1 MIRLLQT
8 EDWKQAADIAS
19 LAYPGMLI
27 QSDEKKK
34 EFIERLETEQSQD
47 NDIQFFGCFDEQSD
61 ELLGIFR
68 VNDFEC
74 NINGKFQ
81 RIFGIGMVA
90 VHLLHKKEK
99 IAFKLLSYFHNYAR
113 QENIALVSLYPFN
126 PSFYRKMGYGY
137 GPLRYEFKFK
147 PGALITDGNKS
158 KVKFLSP
165 SDEEAIVS
173 LYNEYAQKNHG
184 MFKRTW
190 KEREY
195 IKARKTYYVGV
206 EEENRLVGAL
216 AFTLEPVKDSH
227 FLHQHMII
235 HEWIWSNPSAY
246 KQLASWVS
254 SQQDQVDRVIFP
266 TNDKSL
272 VYSLS
277 NPMNDSNHVIPSVY
291 HEVAASGSGIMYR
304 ITNIETFV
312 NDTNFHGLGKPQG
325 NTKVLLEVE
334 DSFIPEQQGI
344 YELSYS
350 SDQWKI
356 HKVERNHGQA
366 NISIGI
372 HDLSSWWMG
381 CVTIESLY
389 NYGEVKVQ
397 QQNPKE
403 LDDWFKPKNGPI
415 CFTSF

>member
-1 MIRLLQT
+1 MIRLLQSK
-8 EDWKQAADIAS
+8 DLKKAADIAS

-27 QSDEKKK
+27 QTDEKKK
-34 EFIERLETEQSQD
+34 ELIERLETEQREA
-47 NDIQFFGCFDEQSD
+47 NGIQFFGSFDEQD

-99 IAFKLLSYFHNYAR
+99 VAYQLLSYFHNYAR
-113 QENIALVSLYPFN
+113 QEKVALVSLYPFN

-147 PGALITDGNKS
+147 PGEMLADGNKGS
-158 KVKFLSP
+158 VKFLTA
-165 SDEEAIVS
+165 SDEEAIVT
-173 LYNEYAQKNHG
+173 LYNEYAQNNHG
-184 MFKRTW
+184 MLKRTW

-195 IKARKTYYVGV
+195 IKTRKTYYVGV

-235 HEWIWSNPSAY
+235 HEWIWSDPNAY

-254 SQQDQVDRVIFP
+254 SQQDQVDRVIFR
-266 TNDKSL
+266 TNDQSF

-277 NPMNDSNHVIPSVY
+277 NPSNDSNHVIPSVY
-291 HEVAASGSGIMYR
+291 HEVATTGSGIMYR
-304 ITNIETFV
+304 IISIESFV
-312 NDTNFHGLGKPQG
+312 NGTSFNGLVKPQDETTVLLAIEDTFITEQHGL
-325 NTKVLLEVE
+325 
-334 DSFIPEQQGI
+334 

-350 SDQWKI
+350 SGQWGI
-356 HKVERNHGQA
+356 QKVEDNIQA
-366 NISIGI
+366 NITIGI
-372 HDLSSWWMG
+372 QDLSSWWMG
-381 CVTIESLY
+381 CVTVESLY
-389 NYGEVKVQ
+389 NIGEVAIHQ
-397 QQNPKE
+397 IDPKK
-403 LDDWFKPKNGPI
+403 LDEWFKPKNGPI
-415 CFTSF
+415 CFTAF

>member
-1 MIRLLQT
+1 MIRLLQSK
-8 EDWKQAADIAS
+8 DLKKAADIAS

-27 QSDEKKK
+27 QTDEKKK
-34 EFIERLETEQSQD
+34 ELIERLETEQREA
-47 NDIQFFGCFDEQSD
+47 NGIKFFGCFDEQD

-99 IAFKLLSYFHNYAR
+99 VAYQLLSYFHNYAR
-113 QENIALVSLYPFN
+113 QEKVALVSLYPFN

-147 PGALITDGNKS
+147 PGEMLADGNKS
-158 KVKFLSP
+158 RVKFLTA
-165 SDEEAIVS
+165 SDEEAIVT
-173 LYNEYAQKNHG
+173 LYNEYAQNNHG
-184 MFKRTW
+184 MLKRTW

-216 AFTLEPVKDSH
+216 SFTLEPVKDSH
-227 FLHQHMII
+227 FLHHHMII
-235 HEWIWSNPSAY
+235 HEWIWSNPNAY
-246 KQLASWVS
+246 KQLASWIS
-254 SQQDQVDRVIFP
+254 SQQDQVDRVVFR
-266 TNDKSL
+266 TNDQSF

-277 NPMNDSNHVIPSVY
+277 NPSNDSNHVIPSVY
-291 HEVAASGSGIMYR
+291 HEVATTGSGIMYR
-304 ITNIETFV
+304 ITSIESFV
-312 NDTNFHGLGKPQG
+312 NGTNFHGLGKPQDK
-325 NTKVLLEVE
+325 TKVLLAIE
-334 DSFIPEQQGI
+334 DTFITEQHGL

-350 SDQWKI
+350 SGQWAIQKI
-356 HKVERNHGQA
+356 EDNIQA
-366 NISIGI
+366 NITIGI

-381 CVTIESLY
+381 CVTVESLY
-389 NYGEVKVQ
+389 NIGEAAIHQ
-397 QQNPKE
+397 IDPKK
-403 LDDWFKPKNGPI
+403 LDEWFKPKNGPI
-415 CFTSF
+415 CFTAF

>member
-8 EDWKQAADIAS
+8 EDLKQAADIAA
-19 LAYPGMLI
+19 LAYPGMQI

-34 EFIERLETEQSQD
+34 EFVERLATEQLED
-47 NDIQFFGCFDEQSD
+47 NGIQFFGSFSEQG

-74 NINGKFQ
+74 NVNGRFQ

-99 IAFKLLSYFHNYAR
+99 VAYQLLSYFHNYAR
-113 QENIALVSLYPFN
+113 QENVGLVSLYPFN

-147 PGALITDGNKS
+147 PGELIADGNKS
-158 KVKFLSP
+158 RVKFLVP

-173 LYNEYAQKNHG
+173 LYNEYAQNNHG
-184 MFKRTW
+184 MLKRTW

-195 IKARKTYYVGV
+195 IKSSKTYYVGV
-206 EEENRLVGAL
+206 EEENQLVGAL

-227 FLHQHMII
+227 FLDQHLIV
-235 HEWIWSNPSAY
+235 HEWIWTNPNAY
-246 KQLASWVS
+246 KQLASWLN
-254 SQQDQVDRVIFP
+254 SQQDQVDRVIFR
-266 TNDKSL
+266 TNDQSF

-277 NPMNDSNHVIPSVY
+277 NPLNDSNHVIPSVY
-291 HEVAASGSGIMYR
+291 HEVATTGSGIMYR
-304 ITNIETFV
+304 ITNLESFV
-312 NDTNFHGLGKPQG
+312 NGSNFHGLGRPQE
-325 NTKVLLEVE
+325 NTKILLEIK
-334 DSFIPEQQGI
+334 DSFIAEQHGI

-350 SDQWKI
+350 TEQWEI
-356 HKVERNHGQA
+356 HKVERPAEQA
-366 NISIGI
+366 NITIGI

-381 CVTIESLY
+381 CVMFESLY
-389 NYGEVKVQ
+389 NYGEAEVHQ
-397 QQNPKE
+397 LDPKK
-403 LDDWFKPKNGPI
+403 LDEWFTPKNGPI
-415 CFTSF
+415 CFTTF

>member
-1 MIRLLQT
+1 MIRLLQSK
-8 EDWKQAADIAS
+8 DLKKAADIAS

-27 QSDEKKK
+27 QTDEKKK
-34 EFIERLETEQSQD
+34 ELIERLETEQREA
-47 NDIQFFGCFDEQSD
+47 NGIQFFGCFDEQD
-61 ELLGIFR
+61 DLLGIFR

-99 IAFKLLSYFHNYAR
+99 VAYQLLSYFHNYAR
-113 QENIALVSLYPFN
+113 QEKVALVSLYPFN

-147 PGALITDGNKS
+147 PGEMLADGNKGR
-158 KVKFLSP
+158 VKFLTA
-165 SDEEAIVS
+165 SDEEAIVT
-173 LYNEYAQKNHG
+173 LYNEYAQNNHG
-184 MFKRTW
+184 MLKRTW

-216 AFTLEPVKDSH
+216 GFTLEPVKDSH

-235 HEWIWSNPSAY
+235 HEWIWSNPNAY

-254 SQQDQVDRVIFP
+254 SQQDQVDRVIFR
-266 TNDKSL
+266 TNDQSF

-277 NPMNDSNHVIPSVY
+277 NPSNDSNHVIPSVY
-291 HEVAASGSGIMYR
+291 HEVATTGSGIMYR
-304 ITNIETFV
+304 ITSIESFV
-312 NDTNFHGLGKPQG
+312 NGTNFHGLGEPQDK
-325 NTKVLLEVE
+325 TKVILAIE
-334 DSFIPEQQGI
+334 DTFIPEQHGL

-350 SDQWKI
+350 SGQWGIQKAEDHI
-356 HKVERNHGQA
+356 DA
-366 NISIGI
+366 NITIGI

-389 NYGEVKVQ
+389 DIGEAKLHQ
-397 QQNPKE
+397 IDPKK
-403 LDDWFKPKNGPI
+403 LDEWFKPKKGPI
-415 CFTSF
+415 CFTAF

>member
-1 MIRLLQT
+1 MIRLLQSK
-8 EDWKQAADIAS
+8 DLKKAADIAS

-27 QSDEKKK
+27 QTDEKKK
-34 EFIERLETEQSQD
+34 ELIDRLETEQREA
-47 NDIQFFGCFDEQSD
+47 NGIQFFGSFDEQD

-99 IAFKLLSYFHNYAR
+99 VAYQLLSYFHNYAR
-113 QENIALVSLYPFN
+113 QEKVALVSLYPFN

-147 PGALITDGNKS
+147 PGEMLADGNKGS
-158 KVKFLSP
+158 VKFLTA
-165 SDEEAIVS
+165 SDEEEIVT
-173 LYNEYAQKNHG
+173 LYNEYAQNNHG
-184 MFKRTW
+184 MLKRTW

-206 EEENRLVGAL
+206 EEESRLVGAL
-216 AFTLEPVKDSH
+216 SFTLEPVKDSH
-227 FLHQHMII
+227 FLDQHMII
-235 HEWIWSNPSAY
+235 HEWIWSNPNAY

-254 SQQDQVDRVIFP
+254 SQQDQVDRVIFR
-266 TNDKSL
+266 TNDQSF

-277 NPMNDSNHVIPSVY
+277 NPSNDSNHVIPSVY
-291 HEVAASGSGIMYR
+291 HEVATTGSGIMYR
-304 ITNIETFV
+304 ITSIESFV
-312 NDTNFHGLGKPQG
+312 NGTNFNGLVKPQDETTVLLAIEDTFITEQHGL
-325 NTKVLLEVE
+325 
-334 DSFIPEQQGI
+334 

-350 SDQWKI
+350 SGQWGI
-356 HKVERNHGQA
+356 QKVDDNIQA
-366 NISIGI
+366 NITIGI

-381 CVTIESLY
+381 CVTVESLY
-389 NYGEVKVQ
+389 NIGEVAIHQ
-397 QQNPKE
+397 IDPKK
-403 LDDWFKPKNGPI
+403 LDEWFKPKNGPI
-415 CFTSF
+415 CFTAF

>member
-1 MIRLLQT
+1 MIRLLQSN
-8 EDWKQAADIAS
+8 DLKKAADIAS

-27 QSDEKKK
+27 QTDEKKK
-34 EFIERLETEQSQD
+34 ELIERLETEQREA
-47 NDIQFFGCFDEQSD
+47 NGIQFFGSFDEQD

-81 RIFGIGMVA
+81 CIFGIGMVA

-99 IAFKLLSYFHNYAR
+99 VAYQLLSYFHNYAR
-113 QENIALVSLYPFN
+113 QEKVALVSLYPFN

-147 PGALITDGNKS
+147 PGEMLADGNKGS
-158 KVKFLSP
+158 VKFLTA
-165 SDEEAIVS
+165 SDEEAIVT
-173 LYNEYAQKNHG
+173 LYNEYAQNNHG
-184 MFKRTW
+184 MLKRTW

-195 IKARKTYYVGV
+195 IKTRKTYYVGV

-235 HEWIWSNPSAY
+235 HEWIWSDPKAY

-254 SQQDQVDRVIFP
+254 SQQDQVDRVIFR
-266 TNDKSL
+266 TNDQSF

-277 NPMNDSNHVIPSVY
+277 NPSNDSNHVIPSVY
-291 HEVAASGSGIMYR
+291 HEVATTGSGIMYR
-304 ITNIETFV
+304 MTSIETFV
-312 NDTNFHGLGKPQG
+312 NCTNFNGLVKPQDETTVLLAIEDTFITEQHGL
-325 NTKVLLEVE
+325 
-334 DSFIPEQQGI
+334 

-350 SDQWKI
+350 SGQWGI
-356 HKVERNHGQA
+356 QKVEDNIQA
-366 NISIGI
+366 NITIGI

-381 CVTIESLY
+381 CVTVESLY
-389 NYGEVKVQ
+389 NIGEVAIHQ
-397 QQNPKE
+397 IDPKK
-403 LDDWFKPKNGPI
+403 LDEWFKPKNGPI
-415 CFTSF
+415 CFTAF

>member
-1 MIRLLQT
+1 M
-8 EDWKQAADIAS
+8 KQAADIAS
-19 LAYPGMLI
+19 MAYPGMLI

-34 EFIERLETEQSQD
+34 EFIERLESEQKQD
-47 NDIQFFGCFDEQSD
+47 NDIQFFGCFDEQNS

-74 NINGKFQ
+74 NINGNFQ

-147 PGALITDGNKS
+147 PGALLTDGDKN

-165 SDEEAIVS
+165 SDEGAIVS
-173 LYNEYAQKNHG
+173 LYNEYARNNHG
-184 MFKRTW
+184 MIKRTW

-254 SQQDQVDRVIFP
+254 SQQDQVDRVNFP

-272 VYSLS
+272 VFSLS

-312 NDTNFHGLGKPQG
+312 NDTNFNGLGRPQG
-325 NTKVLLEVE
+325 DAKVLLEVE

-350 SDQWKI
+350 SDRWKI
-356 HKVERNHGQA
+356 HKVERDHSQV

-381 CVTIESLY
+381 CVTLESLF
-389 NYGEVKVQ
+389 NYGEVKVH

-403 LDDWFKPKNGPI
+403 LDDWFKPKSDPI

>member
-8 EDWKQAADIAS
+8 EDLKQAADIAA

-34 EFIERLETEQSQD
+34 EFMERLATEQDED
-47 NDIQFFGCFDEQSD
+47 NGIQFFGCFDEQG

-99 IAFKLLSYFHNYAR
+99 VAFQLLSHFHTYAR
-113 QENIALVSLYPFN
+113 QENVALVSLYPFN

-147 PGALITDGNKS
+147 PGELIVDGNKS
-158 KVKFLSP
+158 QVKFLTP
-165 SDEEAIVS
+165 SDEDAIVS
-173 LYNEYAQKNHG
+173 LYNEYAQNNHG
-184 MFKRTW
+184 MLKRTW
-190 KEREY
+190 KEKEY
-195 IKARKTYYVGV
+195 IKTRKTYYVGV

-254 SQQDQVDRVIFP
+254 SQQDQVDRIIFR
-266 TNDKSL
+266 TNDQSF

-277 NPMNDSNHVIPSVY
+277 NPLNDSNHVIPSVY
-291 HEVAASGSGIMYR
+291 HEVATTGSGIMYR
-304 ITNIETFV
+304 ITNIESFV
-312 NDTNFHGLGKPQG
+312 NGTNFHGLGRPQE
-325 NTKVLLEVE
+325 NTKIILEIK
-334 DSFIPEQQGI
+334 DSFIAEQHGV
-344 YELSYS
+344 YELSFS
-350 SDQWKI
+350 NEQWEI
-356 HKVERNHGQA
+356 HKVEKTDEQA
-366 NISIGI
+366 NVIIGI

-381 CVTIESLY
+381 CVTLESLY
-389 NYGEVKVQ
+389 NYGEAGVHQ
-397 QQNPKE
+397 QDPKK
-403 LDDWFKPKNGPI
+403 LDEWFKPRNGPI
-415 CFTSF
+415 CFTTF

>member
-8 EDWKQAADIAS
+8 EDLKQAADIAS

-34 EFIERLETEQSQD
+34 EFMERLATEQDED
-47 NDIQFFGCFDEQSD
+47 NGIQFFGCFDEQD

-99 IAFKLLSYFHNYAR
+99 IAFQLLSHFHAYAR
-113 QENIALVSLYPFN
+113 QENVALVSLYPFN

-147 PGALITDGNKS
+147 PGELIADGNKS
-158 KVKFLSP
+158 QVKFLTP
-165 SDEEAIVS
+165 SDEDAIVS
-173 LYNEYAQKNHG
+173 LYNEYAQNNHG
-184 MFKRTW
+184 MLKRTW
-190 KEREY
+190 KEKQY
-195 IKARKTYYVGV
+195 IKTRKTYYVGV
-206 EEENRLVGAL
+206 EEGNRLVGAL
-216 AFTLEPVKDSH
+216 AFTLDPVKDSH

-254 SQQDQVDRVIFP
+254 SQQDQVDRIIFR
-266 TNDKSL
+266 TNDQSFL
-272 VYSLS
+272 YSLS
-277 NPMNDSNHVIPSVY
+277 NPLNDSNHVIPSVY
-291 HEVAASGSGIMYR
+291 HEVATTGSGIMYR
-304 ITNIETFV
+304 ITNIESFV
-312 NDTNFHGLGKPQG
+312 NGTNFHGQGRPQE
-325 NTKVLLEVE
+325 NTKIILEIK
-334 DSFIPEQQGI
+334 DSFIAEQHGV
-344 YELSYS
+344 YELSFS
-350 SDQWKI
+350 SEQWEI
-356 HKVERNHGQA
+356 HKVEKTDELVNV
-366 NISIGI
+366 IIGI

-381 CVTIESLY
+381 CVTLESLY
-389 NYGEVKVQ
+389 NCGEAEVHQ
-397 QQNPKE
+397 QDPKK
-403 LDDWFKPKNGPI
+403 LDEWFKPRNGPI
-415 CFTSF
+415 CFTTF

>member
-1 MIRLLQT
+1 MIRLLQSK
-8 EDWKQAADIAS
+8 DLKKAADIAS

-27 QSDEKKK
+27 QTDEKKK
-34 EFIERLETEQSQD
+34 ELIERLETEQREA
-47 NDIQFFGCFDEQSD
+47 NGIQFFGSFDEQD

-99 IAFKLLSYFHNYAR
+99 VAYQLLSYFHNYAR
-113 QENIALVSLYPFN
+113 QEKVALVSLYPFN

-147 PGALITDGNKS
+147 PGEMLANGNKGS
-158 KVKFLSP
+158 VKFLTA
-165 SDEEAIVS
+165 SDEEAIVT
-173 LYNEYAQKNHG
+173 LYNEYAQNNHG
-184 MFKRTW
+184 MLKRTW

-195 IKARKTYYVGV
+195 IKTRKTYYVGV

-216 AFTLEPVKDSH
+216 AFTLEPVKGSH

-235 HEWIWSNPSAY
+235 HEWIWSDPNAY

-254 SQQDQVDRVIFP
+254 SQQDQVDRVIFR
-266 TNDKSL
+266 TNDQSF

-277 NPMNDSNHVIPSVY
+277 NPSNDSNHVIPSVY
-291 HEVAASGSGIMYR
+291 HEVATTGSGIMYR
-304 ITNIETFV
+304 ITSIESFV
-312 NDTNFHGLGKPQG
+312 NGTNFNGLVKPQDETTVLLAIEDTFIKEQHGLYK
-325 NTKVLLEVE
+325 
-334 DSFIPEQQGI
+334 
-344 YELSYS
+344 LSYS
-350 SDQWKI
+350 SGQWGI
-356 HKVERNHGQA
+356 QKVEDNIQA
-366 NISIGI
+366 NITIGI

-381 CVTIESLY
+381 CVTVESLY
-389 NYGEVKVQ
+389 NIGEVAIHQ
-397 QQNPKE
+397 IEPKK
-403 LDDWFKPKNGPI
+403 LDEWFKPKNGPI
-415 CFTSF
+415 CFTAF

>member
-8 EDWKQAADIAS
+8 KDLKQATDIAS

-34 EFIERLETEQSQD
+34 EFIERLETEQ
-47 NDIQFFGCFDEQSD
+47 NEENGIQFFGCFDEQD

-158 KVKFLSP
+158 RVKFLSP
-165 SDEEAIVS
+165 ADEEAIVS
-173 LYNEYAQKNHG
+173 LYNEYAQNNHG
-184 MFKRTW
+184 MLKRTW

-195 IKARKTYYVGV
+195 IKTRKTYYVGV
-206 EEENRLVGAL
+206 EEENRLIGAL

-235 HEWIWSNPSAY
+235 HEWIWSSPLAY

-254 SQQDQVDRVIFP
+254 SQQDQVDRVIFR
-266 TNDKSL
+266 TNDQSF

-277 NPMNDSNHVIPSVY
+277 NPMNDTNYVIPSVY
-291 HEVAASGSGIMYR
+291 HEVAKTGSGIMYR
-304 ITNIETFV
+304 ITNIENFV
-312 NDTNFHGLGKPQG
+312 NDTNFHGLGRPQG
-325 NTKVLLEVE
+325 NTKVLLAVE

-356 HKVERNHGQA
+356 HKVERNEVQA
-366 NISIGI
+366 HITIGI

-389 NYGEVKVQ
+389 NYGEVIIYQ
-397 QQNPKE
+397 LDPKK
-403 LDDWFKPKNGPI
+403 LDEWFKPKNGPI